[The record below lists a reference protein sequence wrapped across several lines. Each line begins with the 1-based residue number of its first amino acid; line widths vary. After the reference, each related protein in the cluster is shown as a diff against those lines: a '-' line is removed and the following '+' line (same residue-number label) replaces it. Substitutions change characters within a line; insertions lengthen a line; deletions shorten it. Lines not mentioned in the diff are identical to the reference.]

1 MKLRTWLQ
9 PGMLIKRWIALL
21 IVGIVMTSLALA
33 MALAWIYRNYHF
45 PTRFN
50 GIVHAVTL
58 QFIPHPFREIVVLV
72 GGTLFVLLGALQLG
86 RSLLSPFL
94 DQRTGEQGLAEII
107 HSHRFGPAEP
117 ELRVVAI
124 GGGTGLSTLLRGL
137 KLHNI
142 DITAIVTVGDD
153 GGSSG
158 RLRTEFNM
166 PPPGD
171 IRNCIVALADAEPL
185 MGDLFQYRF
194 EQENSSLD
202 GHSFGNLFITAMTQV
217 SGSFERA
224 VVESSRVLAVRGQV
238 LPSSL
243 ENITVCAEMAD
254 GTIIRGESNITHERS
269 QIKRAFLEPSS
280 PEAYD
285 PAIVAILS
293 ADLIVLGPGSLYTS
307 VLPNMLVQ
315 GIAHAVRCSQATKV
329 FVCNVATQP
338 GETDNFGVVEHVA
351 ALKDHVGGRILDYVL
366 VNSNFDPAAT
376 KIKPEWSVSAVGL
389 DGIDEIGD
397 GATVVLRDVVN
408 PDFPLR
414 HDPAKLANELLK
426 LASLNRERTTGRGIA
441 MNGNSSNGR
450 NGHYPL
456 EPTVD
461 AIGANG
467 KVSVSRQQTH
477 Q

>member
-1 MKLRTWLQ
+1 
-9 PGMLIKRWIALL
+9 
-21 IVGIVMTSLALA
+21 
-33 MALAWIYRNYHF
+33 
-45 PTRFN
+45 
-50 GIVHAVTL
+50 
-58 QFIPHPFREIVVLV
+58 
-72 GGTLFVLLGALQLG
+72 
-86 RSLLSPFL
+86 
-94 DQRTGEQGLAEII
+94 
-107 HSHRFGPAEP
+107 
-117 ELRVVAI
+117 
-124 GGGTGLSTLLRGL
+124 
-137 KLHNI
+137 
-142 DITAIVTVGDD
+142 
-153 GGSSG
+153 
-158 RLRTEFNM
+158 M

-243 ENITVCAEMAD
+243 ENITVCAEMVD

-269 QIKRAFLEPSS
+269 RISHVFLEPSS

-307 VLPNMLVQ
+307 VLPNMLVH

-426 LASLNRERTTGRGIA
+426 LASLNRERTPGRGIA
-441 MNGNSSNGR
+441 MNGNGSNGR

-456 EPTVD
+456 EPTAD